1 MTHEEFQ
8 RIVSSDPHLAG
19 PIQAAAK
26 AGRAQQFSLVTD
38 VAVVALIFPIARFVL
53 TRIGLPWLSELGRYS
68 ELQRQRV
75 HDWIDTRYRDEGF
88 DPEQAE
94 AVSDKLIEQLEST
107 TDLGARAAWE
117 RLVQRFPSESDK
129 GVTDPG
135 EEA

>member
-26 AGRAQQFSLVTD
+26 SGRAQQFGLVTEA
-38 VAVVALIFPIARFVL
+38 AVIALMFPIVRFLL

-94 AVSDKLIEQLEST
+94 AVSDRLIEQLEST
-107 TDLGARAAWE
+107 TDLGARDAWE
-117 RLVQRFPSESDK
+117 RLVELIPAEGDEP
-129 GVTDPG
+129 TD
-135 EEA
+135 